1 MPKKEPLS
9 KQPRKWVELEE
20 QAPLSWIW
28 QVVAAVLLGCAMM
41 AVLSD
46 SEAER
51 TGRKAQQAADAAR
64 IDVNTASAA
73 ELDSLPNI
81 GPALAAAIIHARPFR
96 SVGDLARVPG
106 IGGKIIER
114 ILPRIRV
121 TQENHDQ
128 PQTMKLD
135 ALFH

>member
-64 IDVNTASAA
+64 EGRQAGDAA
-73 ELDSLPNI
+73 LEE
-81 GPALAAAIIHARPFR
+81 
-96 SVGDLARVPG
+96 
-106 IGGKIIER
+106 GGRREAGR
-114 ILPRIRV
+114 RL
-121 TQENHDQ
+121 
-128 PQTMKLD
+128 
-135 ALFH
+135 

>member
-20 QAPLSWIW
+20 LVPLPWIW
-28 QVVAAVLLGCAMM
+28 QVAAAVLLGFAMM

-64 IDVNTASAA
+64 IDINTASAA

-81 GPALAAAIIHARPFR
+81 GPALAAAIIHARPFG
-96 SVGDLARVPG
+96 SVEDLTRVPG

-114 ILPRIRV
+114 LLPRIRV
-121 TQENHDQ
+121 TQGNQDQ
-128 PQTMKLD
+128 PQTMK
-135 ALFH
+135 HP

>member
-1 MPKKEPLS
+1 MPKPEPLS
-9 KQPRKWVELEE
+9 KQTRKWVELEE

-28 QVVAAVLLGCAMM
+28 QVAAAVLLGFAMM

-51 TGRKAQQAADAAR
+51 TERKAQQAADAAR
-64 IDVNTASAA
+64 IDINTASAA

-81 GPALAAAIIHARPFR
+81 GPALATAIIHARPF
-96 SVGDLARVPG
+96 SSAADLTRVPG

-114 ILPRIRV
+114 LLPRIRV
-121 TQENHDQ
+121 TQGNQDQ
-128 PQTMKLD
+128 PQTMK
-135 ALFH
+135 HP

>member
-1 MPKKEPLS
+1 
-9 KQPRKWVELEE
+9 
-20 QAPLSWIW
+20 
-28 QVVAAVLLGCAMM
+28 MM

-64 IDVNTASAA
+64 IDINTASAA

-81 GPALAAAIIHARPFR
+81 GPALAAAIIHARPF
-96 SVGDLARVPG
+96 SSAADLARVPG

-114 ILPRIRV
+114 LLPRIRA
-121 TQENHDQ
+121 TPKDSQS
-128 PQTMKLD
+128 P
-135 ALFH
+135 

>member
-1 MPKKEPLS
+1 MPKPEPLS
-9 KQPRKWVELEE
+9 KQPRKWVALEE

-28 QVVAAVLLGCAMM
+28 QVAAAVLLGFAMM

-51 TGRKAQQAADAAR
+51 TERKAQQAADAAR
-64 IDVNTASAA
+64 IDINTASAA

-81 GPALAAAIIHARPFR
+81 GPALAAAIIHARPF
-96 SVGDLARVPG
+96 SSAADLARVPG

-114 ILPRIRV
+114 LLPRIRV
-121 TQENHDQ
+121 TQGNQDQ
-128 PQTMKLD
+128 PQTMK
-135 ALFH
+135 HP